1 MAQSDLQNEIEQ
13 AAKEPR
19 QVTGDG
25 GSVSA
30 QPIRDLL
37 DADVYIEGTAVV
49 KKKKRG
55 LLVAKFK
62 PPGCQ

>member
-1 MAQSDLQNEIEQ
+1 MAQSDIQSEIEQ

-19 QVTGDG
+19 QAADDG
-25 GSVSA
+25 GSMQA
-30 QPIRDLL
+30 HPLPDQI
-37 DADVYIEGTAVV
+37 DADVYVNGAAIV

>member
-1 MAQSDLQNEIEQ
+1 MATEIQTEIEQ

-19 QVTGDG
+19 QASDDG
-25 GSVSA
+25 GSMQAHSL
-30 QPIRDLL
+30 RDQM
-37 DADVYIEGTAVV
+37 DADAYINGAAIA
-49 KKKKRG
+49 KKKHRG